1 MTAQENFPWEE
12 VSRKK
17 YDLMISRMPLFH
29 RQIAKQVVD
38 KKAVENARAR
48 GAQQVEEPD
57 IVAAFK
63 TEVPK
68 AFYSLMVRLFDEV
81 GFKYRKGSSR

>member
-1 MTAQENFPWEE
+1 MSIPEPFPWES
-12 VSRKK
+12 VAQKK
-17 YDLMISRMPLFH
+17 YVAMIDRMPLFH
-29 RQIAKQVVD
+29 RNIAKQVVD

-48 GAQQVEEPD
+48 GSVRVEEGD
-57 IVAAFK
+57 IVRAFS

-81 GFKYRKGSSR
+81 GFNYRDHISK